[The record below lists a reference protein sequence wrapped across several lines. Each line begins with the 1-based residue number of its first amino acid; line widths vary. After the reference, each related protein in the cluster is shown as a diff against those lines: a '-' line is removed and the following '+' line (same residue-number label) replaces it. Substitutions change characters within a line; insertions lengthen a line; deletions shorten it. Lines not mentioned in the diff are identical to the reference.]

1 MVGGFVNNE
10 NKRAGAN
17 EESSPFNLRL
27 PHATRDALDAV
38 AAQLPILSKHRI
50 AVAALDIGLAALAS
64 NPAMVLSVEVAPR
77 GGAIRTARGSS
88 PGGAIRTAR
97 GTDSGAPV
105 PAEPPLVVSPSTPPR
120 RATLPPARASVPP
133 PPRIPAE
140 LVETEAARVDPRQ
153 LPLIAEPPAD
163 LDGMTVRVMPLETV
177 AEVRARI
184 AALQAT
190 NPKLSN
196 RKIGSLA
203 GLSNAPVDK
212 IMRGGNVRPET
223 LAMIVAALPRE

>member
-1 MVGGFVNNE
+1 MNDE
-10 NKRAGAN
+10 KKRKGAN
-17 EESSPFNLRL
+17 EESSPFNLRM
-27 PHATRDALDAV
+27 PHKTRAKLDAV
-38 AAQLPILSKHRI
+38 AAQLPILSTHRV
-50 AVAALDIGLAALAS
+50 AVAALDIGLAALAADPS
-64 NPAMVLSVEVAPR
+64 LILRIGAPAKAVEA
-77 GGAIRTARGSS
+77 
-88 PGGAIRTAR
+88 
-97 GTDSGAPV
+97 APV
-105 PAEPPLVVSPSTPPR
+105 PAEPPLVVSPSMSPR
-120 RATLPPARASVPP
+120 RATQPPARASVRPPLPSVPP
-133 PPRIPAE
+133 PPRVPAE
-140 LVETEAARVDPRQ
+140 LVDTEAARVNARQ

-184 AALQAT
+184 EALQAT

-223 LAMIVAALPRE
+223 LARIAAILPPE

>member
-1 MVGGFVNNE
+1 MNE
-10 NKRAGAN
+10 KKRKGAN
-17 EESSPFNLRL
+17 EKSSPFNLRL
-27 PHATRDALDAV
+27 PHKTRDKLDAV
-38 AAQLPILSKHRI
+38 AAQLPILSTHRV
-50 AVAALDIGLAALAS
+50 AGAALDIGLAALAADPS
-64 NPAMVLSVEVAPR
+64 LILR
-77 GGAIRTARGSS
+77 I
-88 PGGAIRTAR
+88 
-97 GTDSGAPV
+97 GAPAKAV
-105 PAEPPLVVSPSTPPR
+105 EAAPAPAETLVARRPSVPPPR
-120 RATLPPARASVPP
+120 ASSPPARASVRPPLPSVPP
-133 PPRIPAE
+133 PPRVPAE
-140 LVETEAARVDPRQ
+140 LVDTEAARVNARQ

-184 AALQAT
+184 AALQAA

-223 LAMIVAALPRE
+223 LARIAAILPPE

>member
-1 MVGGFVNNE
+1 MNE
-10 NKRAGAN
+10 KKRKGAN
-17 EESSPFNLRL
+17 EKSSPFNLRL
-27 PHATRDALDAV
+27 PHKTRDKLDAV
-38 AAQLPILSKHRI
+38 AAQLPILSTHRV
-50 AVAALDIGLAALAS
+50 AGAALDIGLAALAADPS
-64 NPAMVLSVEVAPR
+64 LILR
-77 GGAIRTARGSS
+77 I
-88 PGGAIRTAR
+88 
-97 GTDSGAPV
+97 GAPAKAV
-105 PAEPPLVVSPSTPPR
+105 EAAPAPAETLVARRPSVPPPR
-120 RATLPPARASVPP
+120 ASSPPARASVRPPLPSVPP
-133 PPRIPAE
+133 PPRVPAE

-153 LPLIAEPPAD
+153 LALIAEPPAD

-184 AALQAT
+184 AALQAA

-223 LAMIVAALPRE
+223 LTMIVDALARYADAHG

>member
-1 MVGGFVNNE
+1 MVGGFVNDE
-10 NKRAGAN
+10 KKRKGAN
-17 EESSPFNLRL
+17 EESSPFNLRM
-27 PHATRDALDAV
+27 PHKTRAKLDAV
-38 AAQLPILSKHRI
+38 AAQLPILSTHRV
-50 AVAALDIGLAALAS
+50 AGAALDIGLAALAADPS
-64 NPAMVLSVEVAPR
+64 LILR
-77 GGAIRTARGSS
+77 I
-88 PGGAIRTAR
+88 
-97 GTDSGAPV
+97 GAPAKAV
-105 PAEPPLVVSPSTPPR
+105 EAAPAPAEPPLVVPPSMSPR
-120 RATLPPARASVPP
+120 RATQPPARASVRPPLPSVPP
-133 PPRIPAE
+133 PPRVPAE
-140 LVETEAARVDPRQ
+140 LVDTEAARVNARQ

-184 AALQAT
+184 AALQAA

-223 LAMIVAALPRE
+223 LTMIVDALARYADAHG

>member
-1 MVGGFVNNE
+1 MVGGFVNDE
-10 NKRAGAN
+10 KKRKGAN

-27 PHATRDALDAV
+27 PHKTRDKLDAV
-38 AAQLPILSKHRI
+38 AAQLPILSTHRV
-50 AVAALDIGLAALAS
+50 AVAALDIGLAALAADPS
-64 NPAMVLSVEVAPR
+64 LILRIGAPAKAVEA
-77 GGAIRTARGSS
+77 
-88 PGGAIRTAR
+88 
-97 GTDSGAPV
+97 APV
-105 PAEPPLVVSPSTPPR
+105 PAEPPLVVSPSMPPR
-120 RATLPPARASVPP
+120 RATLPPARASVRPPLPSVPP
-133 PPRIPAE
+133 PPRVPAE

-153 LPLIAEPPAD
+153 LALIAEPPAD

-184 AALQAT
+184 AALQAA

-223 LAMIVAALPRE
+223 LAMIVAALPHG